1 MGVLAEYLRTE
12 GEHLR
17 SERQKRK
24 EAIEEWKGSLEKLYA
39 QLIDWLGAADGGQ
52 GLIGAHAEYQ
62 YSVQEPRLGMYW
74 TKKLTVL
81 MGAFA
86 EGVGVAVAE
95 VAPRARYVAAMLKPD
110 GREPRAADGMVML
123 SEGQNGR
130 IANHYLFRWKWPD
143 GDEWFICSDAEWSSR
158 DFGNVQPL
166 TAESFESAVLSTV
179 R

>member
-1 MGVLAEYLRTE
+1 MGVLAEYLKTE

-17 SERQKRK
+17 TERQKRK
-24 EAIEEWKGSLEKLYA
+24 EAIEEWKGCLDRLYA
-39 QLIDWLGAADGGQ
+39 QLIEWLAAADGGQ

-86 EGVGVAVAE
+86 EGVGVSVAE
-95 VAPRARYVAAMLKPD
+95 VVPRARYVTATLKPT
-110 GREPRAADGMVML
+110 GRDPRAADGMAEL
-123 SEGQNGR
+123 LEGQDGR
-130 IANHYLFRWKWPD
+130 IANHYLFRWKQPE

-158 DFGNVQPL
+158 DFGNVHPL
-166 TAESFESAVLSTV
+166 TAESFEAAVLSTV